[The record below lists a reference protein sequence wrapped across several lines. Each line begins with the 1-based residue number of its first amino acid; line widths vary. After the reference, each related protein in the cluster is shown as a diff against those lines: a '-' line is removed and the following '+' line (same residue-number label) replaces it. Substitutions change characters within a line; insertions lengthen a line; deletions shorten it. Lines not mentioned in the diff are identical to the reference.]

1 MIDHYRTL
9 GVAATA
15 DEAVIRAVYVT
26 LMKRFHPDRN
36 ASPETLL
43 RAQAINEA
51 YAVLGD
57 PKRRAAYDDE
67 RAGMQPWDRG
77 AALPQPRRRG
87 GGASAAA
94 VLMLALAAAGGLYA
108 YWPSLTQADRRRAA
122 AIPIASTPARCA
134 ALADP
139 ERIREALIVRLDQ
152 AGVLD
157 RSAAGALTAA
167 RFDLGPATDAR
178 DLAAPGEIACLA
190 TLSITLPAAFQTAS
204 GQGAILSELHYSVSR
219 TNPEL
224 GVSVEPDGRLIA
236 ALSAI
241 RHQPLARV
249 ANPMLEADVS
259 VEAEPQPPRPAVL
272 PEPRLP
278 RQIAAPAVERPAP
291 RQSPTRIATVRTP
304 APQSIA
310 PKPAAPERA
319 TGTDDGLGGVDRQTM
334 SFYAQ
339 SLRHADGN
347 KRGQLARTHGAFAA
361 RLAACGNDACRRSV
375 YLARNGEISRIMIGQ
390 R

>member
-15 DEAVIRAVYVT
+15 DEAVIRAVYVA
-26 LMKRFHPDRN
+26 LMKRFHPDRS

-51 YAVLGD
+51 YAVLSD
-57 PKRRAAYDDE
+57 PKRRAEYDDE
-67 RAGMQPWDRG
+67 RVGMQPWERG
-77 AALPQPRRRG
+77 GALAPPRRRG
-87 GGASAAA
+87 GGASGAAM
-94 VLMLALAAAGGLYA
+94 LILALAAMGGLYA
-108 YWPSLTQADRRRAA
+108 FWPSLTPDERRRTAA
-122 AIPIASTPARCA
+122 APVASTPARCA
-134 ALADP
+134 ALADS
-139 ERIREALIVRLDQ
+139 ERIRAALIVRLDQ

-190 TLSITLPAAFQTAS
+190 TLSITLPAAFRTAS
-204 GQGAILSELHYSVSR
+204 GQGAILSELQYSVSR
-219 TNPEL
+219 TNPEI
-224 GVSVEPDGRLIA
+224 GVEVQPDSRLIA

-249 ANPMLEADVS
+249 ANPMLERDVT
-259 VEAEPQPPRPAVL
+259 VDAEPQPPRPAVL
-272 PEPRLP
+272 PEPRPP
-278 RQIAAPAVERPAP
+278 RQIAAPMVERMAP
-291 RQSPTRIATVRTP
+291 RTAPTRSAPARAA
-304 APQSIA
+304 APQPIA
-310 PKPAAPERA
+310 PKPAAPERTA
-319 TGTDDGLGGVDRQTM
+319 RASDGLGGVDRQTM

-339 SLRHADGN
+339 SLSHADSE

-361 RLAACGNDACRRSV
+361 RLAACANDACRRSV
-375 YLARNGEISRIMIGQ
+375 YLARNGEISRIMIGK
-390 R
+390 